1 MRQVS
6 YTEGTSEK
14 RAEDRMGRDQEGSS
28 RKKGR
33 QIYSIG
39 RNLTV
44 KKRVNLKEPKIR
56 QGASS
61 L

>member
-14 RAEDRMGRDQEGSS
+14 RGEDRMGRDQEGSS
-28 RKKGR
+28 RKVGR
-33 QIYSIG
+33 QVYSIG

-44 KKRVNLKEPKIR
+44 EKRVNPKEPKIR

>member
-6 YTEGTSEK
+6 YTEGTSE
-14 RAEDRMGRDQEGSS
+14 RGEDRMGRDQEGSS
-28 RKKGR
+28 RKVGR
-33 QIYSIG
+33 QVYSIG

-44 KKRVNLKEPKIR
+44 EKRVNLKEPKIR